1 MYTPDNEYEAR
12 VPSSVIRAVVERGHN
27 KTEPMFLMIDT
38 AYMYPFTL
46 PFTPSAVSLE
56 SLTIP
61 ENLNLDFLKVV

>member
-1 MYTPDNEYEAR
+1 MYTPANEDKAR
-12 VPSSVIRAVVERGHN
+12 VLPSVLRAVVDRGRN
-27 KTEPMFLMIDT
+27 KTEPMYLMSDT

-61 ENLNLDFLKVV
+61 EHLKLDFLKVV